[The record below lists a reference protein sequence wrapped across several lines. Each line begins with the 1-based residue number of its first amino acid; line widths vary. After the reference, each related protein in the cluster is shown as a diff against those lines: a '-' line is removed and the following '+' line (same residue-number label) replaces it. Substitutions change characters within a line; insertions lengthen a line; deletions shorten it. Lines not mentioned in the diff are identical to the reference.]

1 MAKKLTDKN
10 GTQMVASQDYQAL
23 FADACTII
31 EDARQRAYSAV
42 NVALTLRNWQLG
54 ERIAKDELDGAER
67 AEYGKRV
74 IATLAQDL
82 TAKYGKGFD
91 FSSIYQYIRF
101 YRLFPE
107 ILDAVR
113 PKFSEVANEILH
125 PENLDA
131 VSPKSEKVD
140 AASQQSQNVAALRPK
155 SEKVATAR
163 RQLLPWTHYREL
175 IRVENPEARAWYE
188 QEAIREMWSTRTL
201 HRNIASQ
208 YYFRLLQSA
217 NKEKVVNEMH
227 QLTAPM
233 QRDKLEFIK
242 NPVVAEF
249 LGLKPNADFTET
261 ELEGSIIS
269 HLQNFIM
276 EMGKGFAFVYRQ
288 KHIRTDMGDFY
299 IDLVFYNYILKCFFL
314 IDLKTQQITHQ
325 DVGQMDMYVRMY
337 DSMMRTEGDNPT
349 IGLLLCSETSEDMAR
364 YSVLHGS
371 EQLFQAKYLTYLPTK
386 EELTREIELQKEIF
400 RQQKEAEDEI

>member
-1 MAKKLTDKN
+1 MTDKN
-10 GTQMVASQDYQAL
+10 GTQMVVSQDYKSL
-23 FADACTII
+23 YADACIII
-31 EDARQRAYSAV
+31 EEARDRAYKAV

-74 IATLAQDL
+74 ITTLAHDL

-91 FSSIYQYIRF
+91 RSTLYRYLLF
-101 YRLFPE
+101 YRMFPG
-107 ILDAVR
+107 IVAAVR
-113 PKFSEVANEILH
+113 PQLEI
-125 PENLDA
+125 LDA
-131 VSPKSEKVD
+131 VSPKSGKVD
-140 AASQQSQNVAALRPK
+140 AVSRQYQNVAAVRPK
-155 SEKVATAR
+155 
-163 RQLLPWTHYREL
+163 LLPWTHYREL

-188 QEAIREMWSTRTL
+188 QEAIREVWSTRTL

-217 NKEKVVNEMH
+217 NKEKVVDEMH

-233 QRDKLEFIK
+233 QHDKLEFIK

-249 LGLKPNADFTET
+249 LGLQPNSDFSET

-269 HLQNFIM
+269 HLQHFIM

>member
-1 MAKKLTDKN
+1 M
-10 GTQMVASQDYQAL
+10 S
-23 FADACTII
+23 
-31 EDARQRAYSAV
+31 
-42 NVALTLRNWQLG
+42 
-54 ERIAKDELDGAER
+54 
-67 AEYGKRV
+67 
-74 IATLAQDL
+74 
-82 TAKYGKGFD
+82 
-91 FSSIYQYIRF
+91 
-101 YRLFPE
+101 
-107 ILDAVR
+107 
-113 PKFSEVANEILH
+113 PKF
-125 PENLDA
+125 
-131 VSPKSEKVD
+131 EKVD
-140 AASQQSQNVAALRPK
+140 AL
-155 SEKVATAR
+155 R

-188 QEAIREMWSTRTL
+188 QEAIREVWSTRTL

-217 NKEKVVNEMH
+217 NKEKVVDEMH

-249 LGLKPNADFTET
+249 LGLKPNSDFTET

-276 EMGKGFAFVYRQ
+276 EMGKGFAFVNRQ

-337 DSMMRTEGDNPT
+337 DNMMRTEGDNPT

-364 YSVLHGS
+364 YSVLHSS

-400 RQQKEAEDEI
+400 RQQKEEQE

>member
-1 MAKKLTDKN
+1 MAKKLTEKN
-10 GTQMVASQDYQAL
+10 GTQMMASQDYQAL

-91 FSSIYQYIRF
+91 KSTL
-101 YRLFPE
+101 YRYLLFFRMFPE
-107 ILDAVR
+107 I
-113 PKFSEVANEILH
+113 VA
-125 PENLDA
+125 A

-217 NKEKVVNEMH
+217 NKEKVVDEMH

-233 QRDKLEFIK
+233 QHDKLEFIK

>member
-1 MAKKLTDKN
+1 MTTRDN
-10 GTQMVASQDYQAL
+10 GIKGADFALSQNYRAL
-23 FADACTII
+23 YDDTCTII
-31 EDARQRAYSAV
+31 EDARGRAYKAV
-42 NVALTLRNWQLG
+42 SISLTLRNWQLG

-82 TAKYGKGFD
+82 TVKYGKGLD
-91 FSSIYQYIRF
+91 RKSLYNYLKF
-101 YRLFPE
+101 YRCFPE
-107 ILDAVR
+107 IVDAVR
-113 PKFSEVANEILH
+113 PQSGKVGS
-125 PENLDA
+125 
-131 VSPKSEKVD
+131 VS
-140 AASQQSQNVAALRPK
+140 
-155 SEKVATAR
+155 

-175 IRVENPEARAWYE
+175 IRVESEETRKWYE
-188 QEAIREMWSTRTL
+188 QEAIREMWGTRTL

-208 YYFRLLQSA
+208 YHSRLLQSA
-217 NKEKVVNEMH
+217 HKEKVVAEMH
-227 QLTAPM
+227 QLTGSL
-233 QRDKLEFIK
+233 QNDKLEFIK

-249 LGLKPNADFTET
+249 LGLQPNSDFTET

-269 HLQNFIM
+269 HLQKFIM
-276 EMGKGFAFVYRQ
+276 EMGKGFAFVARQ

-337 DSMMRTEGDNPT
+337 DTLQRTEGDNST

-400 RQQKEAEDEI
+400 RQQKEAEA